1 MNLWIIGAIIVGVL
15 MLSAVAAF
23 NLTDA
28 TTTSSTSA
36 KSCSSCG
43 NTCTKESN
51 CGSPTCG
58 TVSGGTCGCKK

>member
-28 TTTSSTSA
+28 TTT
-36 KSCSSCG
+36 
-43 NTCTKESN
+43 
-51 CGSPTCG
+51 
-58 TVSGGTCGCKK
+58 